1 MEPYQMLLGGYIV
14 LLVRKMLNKSVLV
27 TGAHGFIGRHVAK
40 FYSQQGWHVTGI
52 GHGEWRKN
60 ELSDWGIKDWFSAD
74 VSIKNLLDFKSSP
87 DVVVHTAGG
96 SSVPFSLQHPY
107 ADFNKTVISTIEI
120 LEFLRLHK
128 PDAKLVYL
136 STAGV
141 YGSAEIL
148 PIKES
153 AELKPLSPYGAHKL
167 IAENLCAQYS
177 EHYELST
184 AVIRFFSI
192 YGSGLRKQLLWDA
205 SNKAI
210 SGQLKFFGRGDEIRD
225 WLHVNDAVKLI
236 YKVAEQNNKDCLVL
250 NGGSGIG
257 VSVNQLLIQLFANL
271 NVISQPQFTGV
282 VREGDPKGYI
292 ADTSISIGL
301 GFKPQMQL
309 SEGLEEYV
317 TWFLGTK
324 HD

>member
-1 MEPYQMLLGGYIV
+1 MLLGAYIV
-14 LLVRKMLNKSVLV
+14 LLVRKMLNKSILV

-40 FYSQQGWHVTGI
+40 HYSQLGWHVTGI
-52 GHGEWRKN
+52 GHGEWHKN
-60 ELSDWGIKDWFSAD
+60 ELSEWGIKDWFSAD
-74 VSIKNLLDFKSSP
+74 VSIKNLLDFKLSP
-87 DVVVHTAGG
+87 DIVVHTAGG
-96 SSVPFSLQHPY
+96 SSVPFSLQNPCT
-107 ADFNKTVISTIEI
+107 DFNKTVISTIEI

-128 PDAKLVYL
+128 PDAKMVYL

-153 AELKPLSPYGAHKL
+153 AELKPLSPYGTHKL
-167 IAENLCAQYS
+167 MAENLCAQYS
-177 EHYELST
+177 KHYELST

-210 SGQLKFFGRGDEIRD
+210 GGEIEFFGTGNEIRD

-236 YKVAEQNNKDCLVL
+236 IKVAEQDNKDCLVL

-271 NVISQPQFTGV
+271 NVNSQPKFTGV
-282 VREGDPKGYI
+282 AREGDPKGYI
-292 ADTSISIGL
+292 ADTSISSSL
-301 GFKPQMQL
+301 GFKPQIQL
-309 SEGLEEYV
+309 SEGLQEYV